1 MIGLRVS
8 CSVCYLRLA
17 ALNLTFLAAT
27 IHNRELSTHA
37 IQHLSKTKTKTCKGY
52 IMDADE
58 ILLDAEERMEK
69 AVTVFTEQLTGLRTG
84 RATPGLVDSIRI
96 DYYGSQTPLKQVAN
110 ITVPEPQQI
119 LIRPFDAGTMNE
131 IVKAIQSSDVGLA
144 PMSDGRV
151 IRLNVPP
158 LSRERRQQLVS
169 RTKEFAEDSRVSVRN
184 IRRDANKH
192 ADNAEKD
199 KSMSEDQ
206 RDTTKDEVQTLT
218 KKFEGMINSAAAE
231 KEKQV
236 MDE

>member
-1 MIGLRVS
+1 
-8 CSVCYLRLA
+8 
-17 ALNLTFLAAT
+17 
-27 IHNRELSTHA
+27 
-37 IQHLSKTKTKTCKGY
+37 
-52 IMDADE
+52 MDADE

-69 AVTVFTEQLTGLRTG
+69 AVSVFTEQLTGLRTG

-218 KKFEGMINSAAAE
+218 KKYEGMINAAAAD
-231 KEKQV
+231 KEKQI